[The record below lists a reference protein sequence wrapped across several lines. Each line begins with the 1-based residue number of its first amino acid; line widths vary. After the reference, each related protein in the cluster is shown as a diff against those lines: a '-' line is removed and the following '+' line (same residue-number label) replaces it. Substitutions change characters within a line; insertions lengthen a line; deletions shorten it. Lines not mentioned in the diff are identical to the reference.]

1 MAETTDTPGSEAHV
15 HATPVRKHRSMGP
28 PAPRARPRG
37 QSFGNRDLLIKWF
50 ALAPLNNDQILQR
63 VGDALGDVDNA
74 WTLAGAATAAE
85 LHPATLI
92 KRFGSRRGLLVAL
105 SHRWVNNIP
114 LQPTSQDAY
123 QELLEWVDSA
133 STSEATGDQVLTR
146 IDMLIED
153 LRDPELRL
161 LLHEGWQR
169 TISYLTALLDRARLD
184 GRMRAGTPSVT
195 LAHVLLD
202 CAHGSLLRAVV
213 APAEENTDPAT
224 IRALLEALT

>member
-1 MAETTDTPGSEAHV
+1 MARTRT
-15 HATPVRKHRSMGP
+15 
-28 PAPRARPRG
+28 
-37 QSFGNRDLLIKWF
+37 
-50 ALAPLNNDQILQR
+50 LNDDQILQR

-74 WTLAGAATAAE
+74 WTLTGAATAAG

-105 SHRWVNNIP
+105 SHRWVNSIP

-153 LRDPELRL
+153 LRDPELRQ
-161 LLHEGWQR
+161 LLHDGWQR
-169 TISYLTALLDRARLD
+169 TVNYLTALIDRARLD
-184 GRMRAGTPSVT
+184 GRMRAGVSSLA

-202 CAHGSLLRAVV
+202 CAHGSLLRSAV
-213 APAEENTDPAT
+213 APAQKNTDPAT
-224 IRALLEALT
+224 TRALLEALT